1 LHFKGVFMNYEFNV
15 SDNWAAKVTIML
27 DKNEFEANYK
37 STLSRFSRDVK
48 MDGFRKGK
56 VPSGMIEKRFKDDVE
71 ADTIEKMIPMQL
83 AEVLKEKNISPISR
97 PVINKV
103 DKQDDVIK
111 CEIEFDIFPDVK
123 VSGYDRIPYSAKNK
137 TIDDDVIEKNIN
149 ALRNL
154 YAELKE
160 KDGDSAKGDVCIA
173 DIKVIDESGAEIEDL
188 NYSDYAIELGDEG
201 VLPIFSEKL
210 TGKKKGDLVEF
221 KYEYPADY
229 SDELLKGKKVS
240 FEITVKDLKSKLL
253 PELNDAFA
261 KKIGLETV
269 QQLKDITKERLE
281 KDFNK
286 DFELHKEE
294 DIINNLIEKNPF
306 EPPMSL
312 VEMHLESIL
321 EMIKKNEKEE
331 ITDDIREIYKNYAA
345 WRAKREVIL
354 MAIAKQENLA
364 VSDEDIE
371 KEMEKLRKHPNPK
384 VREYADKDATKDN
397 IEKELLFDMTKNFV
411 DSKSVYEEKTE
422 GGK

>member
-1 LHFKGVFMNYEFNV
+1 MNYEFNV